1 MNLKNLLTDVKT
13 LIEDRNA
20 DVDSGIY
27 KPSVQIDRRN
37 VYLIYREGRNK
48 SLVVYED
55 ARAIKDFQ
63 ADECLI
69 DDDYALIKAPLNFFN
84 NKALAK
90 RFAWINP
97 SSRHGY
103 KYTLGLGDRLGNAS
117 NAHLKLLKGKG
128 IFPVLA
134 QQSIRE
140 LLLSNRTFT
149 DVIQAASWSVFEEG
163 YTDGWG
169 ADGDHVKNAY
179 EIDYAVRS
187 GATMITLD
195 LTEKTHTEFLNY
207 SDEDLDAEYNKLS
220 DEIRH
225 GFEEKYL
232 NKKFDLGN
240 GQTVEFTNRD
250 LKESVLVFN
259 EGVLFAEYVNEKFV
273 KPFALDFEISVDETP
288 VSTTPAQHY
297 FFANELADAN
307 VTPETLAPR
316 FYGEFQKGIDY
327 IGDLARFEKEFAE
340 HEAIAEKF
348 GYKLSVHSGS
358 DKLSAYPIIARLANG
373 YGWHVKT
380 AGTNWLEAL
389 RVVAHEDPKFMLE
402 LYKFSYDNLDDVK
415 AFYVFNA
422 QTDGKAPKPETL
434 TEDDVKMLLVD
445 DDARQVLHTM
455 YGSIL
460 GYTVNYKNVYRD
472 RLFDIL
478 ETHTDEYDRFLNIH
492 MAEHVDLLQG
502 VETTKEA
509 VLAKYEPKN

>member
-1 MNLKNLLTDVKT
+1 MTLENLLMDVKS
-13 LIEDRNA
+13 LISNHDAKVNEN
-20 DVDSGIY
+20 IY
-27 KPSVQIDRRN
+27 MPSVQIDRRN
-37 VYLIYREGRNK
+37 VYFVLREGQEK

-55 ARAIKDFQ
+55 ARTIGDFQ
-63 ADECLI
+63 FEESLV
-69 DDDYALIKAPLNFFN
+69 DDDYVLAKMPMNFFN
-84 NKALAK
+84 NQALAE
-90 RFAWINP
+90 RFDWLKP
-97 SSRHGY
+97 TSRHGY
-103 KYTLGLGDRLGNAS
+103 KYTLGLGDRIGLAS
-117 NAHLKLLKGKG
+117 NAHLKLLKGRN

-149 DVIQAASWSVFEEG
+149 DVIEAASWSVFEEG
-163 YTDGWG
+163 YKDGWG
-169 ADGDHVKNAY
+169 ADGDHVKNSY

-195 LTEKTHTEFLNY
+195 LTEQTNTDYLDY
-207 SDEDLDAEYNKLS
+207 SDEDLDVEYNKLS
-220 DEIRH
+220 QAIRE
-225 GFEEKYL
+225 GFEDKYL
-232 NKKFDLGN
+232 NKSFDLGN
-240 GQTVEFTNRD
+240 GQDVTFSARD
-250 LKESVLVFN
+250 LKESILVFN
-259 EGVLFAEYVNEKFV
+259 KGLLYAEYVNETFV
-273 KPFALDFEISVDETP
+273 KLYALDYEISVDETP

-297 FFANELADAN
+297 FIANELSEAG
-307 VTPETLAPR
+307 VVPETLAPR

-327 IGDLARFEKEFAE
+327 IGDEARFEKEFAE
-340 HEAIAEKF
+340 HEAIAKKF

-358 DKLSAYPIIARLANG
+358 DKLSVYPIIAKLANDH
-373 YGWHVKT
+373 GWHVKT

-422 QTDGKAPKPETL
+422 QTNGKAPKPENL
-434 TEDDVKMLLVD
+434 TEDDVDMLLTD

-460 GYTVNYKNVYRD
+460 GYTVDYKKVYRD
-472 RLFDIL
+472 RLYDL
-478 ETHTDEYDRFLNIH
+478 WLNHMDEMDKFLNIH

-502 VETTKEA
+502 IEPTKEA